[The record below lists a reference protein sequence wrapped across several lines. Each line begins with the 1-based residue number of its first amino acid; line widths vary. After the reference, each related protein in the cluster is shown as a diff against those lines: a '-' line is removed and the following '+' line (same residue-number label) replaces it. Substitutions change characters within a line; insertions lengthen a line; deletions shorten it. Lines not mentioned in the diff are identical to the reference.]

1 MIGTTYSVICP
12 DIYET
17 FKDGNDF
24 EHIIDNYIIETHSDD
39 PQKRDYL
46 LSLSKREKR
55 LKALSLRTKDLY
67 DWSSLINKITGSRVS
82 NVDHLKQII
91 KDFREFIKK
100 AKVEDKVFGEVM
112 TPLDE
117 LARPMVD
124 LVEKYDTDF
133 WKTPKKVLDSS
144 AGIGTF
150 LVICAAKFMNGL
162 RDYPGLED
170 PEIRFKFIVE
180 NCLYYG
186 ELQSGNAS
194 LWLSVIDPYDE
205 YTTNTFWGSFLSD
218 KDGKYNS
225 ELGGVFDKHM
235 KEVWKVDKFDLIIQ
249 NPPYSYLKETDKNK
263 NSKNPKTQPMWQ
275 FFVQKSIK
283 ILKEG
288 GFMVMVH
295 PGGWRD
301 LDGVFKETQNLL
313 KERKIL
319 ELHMFPFKSGLD
331 MFKAK
336 TNFDYYIL
344 KNEKNDGCITEIH
357 CENGTIERLNLLD
370 LDYIP
375 GENISMIN
383 NLFAKNDEDLVNIIS
398 DSSYHTQQGEKKGF
412 LSKIKTDKFNLP
424 VVYMVSYK
432 NEPSFWYSSINKGH
446 FGNKKVIWANGSSGV
461 IIDKN
466 GDYGLTQF
474 SRAIVDDLENLENI
488 KKALESEKFIKEVM
502 LFKNG
507 LGHKYN
513 NKVISMLKKDFW
525 KEFI

>member
-100 AKVEDKVFGEVM
+100 AKVEDKIFGEVM

-124 LVEKYDTDF
+124 LVEKYDADF

-205 YTTNTFWGSFLSD
+205 YITNTFWGSFLSED
-218 KDGKYNS
+218 
-225 ELGGVFDKHM
+225 FDKHQ
-235 KEVWKVDKFDLIIQ
+235 KLVWKVDSFDLVIQ
-249 NPPYSYLKETDKNK
+249 NPPYNKVDKKFVEINK
-263 NSKNPKTQPMWQ
+263 GKIKTQPIWQ
-275 FFVQKSIK
+275 DFVQKSIK

-295 PGGWRD
+295 PGGWKD
-301 LDGVFKETQNLL
+301 SDGIFKETQNLL
-313 KERKIL
+313 KERQVL
-319 ELHMFPFKSGLD
+319 ELNINDERKGFQLFGETTS
-331 MFKAK
+331 
-336 TNFDYYIL
+336 FDYYIL
-344 KNEKNDGCITEIH
+344 KNCKNYTKTKIVSGNIESIIDISKMDFIPSSHFDLYDKLLAKDDEDKCIILHSYSSYETRKPYMKKERTDDYVYP
-357 CENGTIERLNLLD
+357 CVYTVQKDETI
-370 LDYIP
+370 
-375 GENISMIN
+375 
-383 NLFAKNDEDLVNIIS
+383 NLFWSNINS
-398 DSSYHTQQGEKKGF
+398 
-412 LSKIKTDKFNLP
+412 N
-424 VVYMVSYK
+424 
-432 NEPSFWYSSINKGH
+432 GH
-446 FGNKKVIWANGSSGV
+446 FDLPKVIWSNGKASTPIVDSDG
-461 IIDKN
+461 K
-466 GDYGLTQF
+466 YGLTQF
-474 SRAIVDDLENLENI
+474 AYAIVDDISNLENI
-488 KKALESEKFIKEVM
+488 KKAMCSDKFQSFMKSCDM
-502 LFKNG
+502 NSGNRFNR
-507 LGHKYN
+507 
-513 NKVISMLKKDFW
+513 KVLSMFKKDFW

>member
-1 MIGTTYSVICP
+1 MIGTTYSVIQP
-12 DIYET
+12 DIYQT
-17 FKDGNDF
+17 FKDGDDF

-39 PQKRDYL
+39 TQKGEYL
-46 LSLSKREKR
+46 LSLPKREKR

-67 DWSSLINKITGSRVS
+67 EWKTLIDKITGSRVS

-91 KDFREFIKK
+91 ADFREFIKR
-100 AKVEDKVFGEVM
+100 AKVEDKLFGEVM

-124 LVEKYDTDF
+124 LVEKYDLEF

-150 LVICAAKFMNGL
+150 LIICAAKFMNGL
-162 RDYPGLED
+162 KNYPGLED
-170 PEIRFKFIVE
+170 PDVRFKFIVE

-186 ELQSGNAS
+186 ELQSGNAA

-205 YTTNTFWGSFLSD
+205 YKTNTFWGSFLSD

-225 ELGGVFDKHM
+225 DLNGVFDKHM
-235 KEVWKVDKFDLIIQ
+235 KEVWTVDKFDLIIQ

-263 NSKNPKTQPMWQ
+263 SSKNPKTQPMWQ
-275 FFVQKSIK
+275 FFVQKSLK
-283 ILKEG
+283 LLKEG
-288 GFMVMVH
+288 GYMVMVH

-313 KERKIL
+313 KEKSIL
-319 ELHMFPFKSGLD
+319 ELHMFPFKSGLEV
-331 MFKAK
+331 FGAK

-344 KNEKNDGCITEIH
+344 KNKENKGCITEIH
-357 CENGTIERLNLLD
+357 CENGSIERLNLLE

-375 GENISMIN
+375 GENINTIKNIFYVNKDDKVNFLHSYSAYEPRKIFMSKVEN
-383 NLFAKNDEDLVNIIS
+383 NS
-398 DSSYHTQQGEKKGF
+398 
-412 LSKIKTDKFNLP
+412 NLYP
-424 VVYMVSYK
+424 CVYMVSYK
-432 NEPSFWYSSINKGH
+432 NIPTFLYSSRNDRGH
-446 FGNKKVIWANGSSGV
+446 FGQPKVIWASGSSGV
-461 IIDKN
+461 IVDYK
-466 GDYGLTQF
+466 GEYGLTPF
-474 SRAIVDDLENLENI
+474 SAAIVDDVENLDNI

-525 KEFI
+525 KDFI

>member
-1 MIGTTYSVICP
+1 MIGITYSTINP
-12 DIYET
+12 DIYQT
-17 FKDGNDF
+17 FKDGDDF
-24 EHIIDNYIIETHSDD
+24 EHILDNYIIETHTDD
-39 PQKRDYL
+39 LQKRDYL
-46 LSLSKREKR
+46 LSLPKREKR
-55 LKALSLRTKDLY
+55 LKTLSLRTKDLY
-67 DWSSLINKITGSRVS
+67 EWTSLIDKITGSRVS

-100 AKVEDKVFGEVM
+100 AKVEDKLFGEVM

-124 LVEKYDTDF
+124 LVEKYDSDF

-150 LVICAAKFMNGL
+150 LVICAAKFMTGL
-162 RDYPGLED
+162 KEYPGLED

-186 ELQSGNAS
+186 ELQSGNVS

-205 YTTNTFWGSFLSD
+205 YKTNTFWGSFLPNRE
-218 KDGKYNS
+218 GKYNS
-225 ELGGVFDKHM
+225 NLDGVFDKHM
-235 KEVWKVDKFDLIIQ
+235 TEVWKVDKFDLIVQ

-263 NSKNPKTQPMWQ
+263 SSKNPKTQPMWQ
-275 FFVQKSIK
+275 LFVQKSIK
-283 ILKEG
+283 ILKEDG
-288 GFMVMVH
+288 YMVMIH

-301 LDGVFKETQNLL
+301 IDGNFKETQNLL
-313 KERKIL
+313 KGKSIL
-319 ELHMFPFKSGLD
+319 ELHMFPFKSGLE

-344 KNEKNDGCITEIH
+344 KNTRNNDCVTEIH
-357 CENGTIERLNLLD
+357 CENGTVENINLLD
-370 LDYIP
+370 LNYIP

-383 NLFAKNDEDLVNIIS
+383 NLFAEEEDKRVILLS
-398 DSSYHTQQGEKKGF
+398 DSSYHTQQGEKKQF
-412 LSKIKTDKFNLP
+412 LSKSKSDKFNLP
-424 VVYMVSYK
+424 VVYMISYR
-432 NEPSFWYSSINKGH
+432 NEPSFWYSNINKGH
-446 FGNKKVIWANGSSGV
+446 FGSKKVIWANGSSGV
-461 IIDKN
+461 IIDNN
-466 GDYGLTQF
+466 GKYGLTQF
-474 SRAIVDDLENLENI
+474 SRAIVDKEENLENI
-488 KKALESEKFIKEVM
+488 KKALESDKFIKEVM